1 MVSPA
6 EWGATTWELL
16 HGIAERVGNQPL
28 IPLIR
33 DEKNEL
39 RIVLRSFGA
48 LLPCQ
53 KCQTHYRDWVKRN
66 PPEQMLDKGGEYLQD
81 ALRDWVFRLHEDVNH
96 RRDVNSGITADI
108 LRDKYLHVN
117 LRANAL
123 VLKGHYKKGIEL
135 RILKPS
141 DWVDAW
147 KHLDMLLRFIG
158 V

>member
-6 EWGATTWELL
+6 EWGPTTWELL
-16 HGIAERVGNQPL
+16 HGIAERVGNQSL

-39 RIVLRSFGA
+39 RIVLRGFGA

-53 KCQTHYRDWVKRN
+53 KCQAHYRDWVKRN
-66 PPEQMLDKGGEYLQD
+66 PPEQILDKGGEYLQD
-81 ALRDWVFRLHEDVNH
+81 ALRDWVFRLHEDVNN
-96 RRDVNSGITADI
+96 RREVVSGITIDTV
-108 LRDKYLHVN
+108 RERYLHVN

-123 VLKGHYKKGIEL
+123 ILKGLFQKGVEL

-141 DWVDAW
+141 EWGDAW
-147 KHLDMLLRFIG
+147 KHLDMLLRFMG
-158 V
+158 L